1 MKLKNKKEEGKSS
14 KGQPAG
20 LLQPQL
26 QAFFFPKPAL
36 ITFRGCSAWQA
47 ERTEPHPVQTPV
59 LPRRQDGGA
68 KVLGAR
74 RSYMSHQLD
83 QALFPSIDP
92 NSVFLENKI
101 AGEGFVVKNPRA
113 KAGDTG
119 SIPDPGRSHMLRS
132 N

>member
-1 MKLKNKKEEGKSS
+1 
-14 KGQPAG
+14 
-20 LLQPQL
+20 
-26 QAFFFPKPAL
+26 
-36 ITFRGCSAWQA
+36 
-47 ERTEPHPVQTPV
+47 
-59 LPRRQDGGA
+59 
-68 KVLGAR
+68 
-74 RSYMSHQLD
+74 MSHQLD